1 MDDKR
6 SFRPMRRVPPVN
18 EQAQGNLQEEWMLRS
33 ISALNTIAAAAMALS
48 AWATTAQAADATKVA
63 LVPGGP
69 HPYFAAWEK
78 AGQDAMKDF
87 NLGAADY
94 RVPQKWELSLQ
105 NSLLES
111 LLSQGYNAFLVFPG
125 DPVGSNSTVQ
135 ELTENGAPVIATAG
149 CLKEPTTASFCF
161 GTDTGNSA
169 YLGTKELIKAMGGKG
184 RIAHFTGFLVD
195 PNTQL
200 RMDAVE
206 KAAKETN
213 GAVSVVQVIADI
225 DAPEPAEEKISAY
238 LAAHAGDVDG
248 IVTTAWVPAVVSAN
262 ALRKIGDKRIK
273 MVGIDHD
280 EVVLKA
286 IKDGYVDGTM
296 LQNPY
301 GQGFIGSYALD
312 KLRHGCKVKAD
323 APFKTITLTNRFID
337 SGTVYADKNAVD
349 DYVASMQAIT
359 KKIFADFEKTYL
371 TCS

>member
-1 MDDKR
+1 M
-6 SFRPMRRVPPVN
+6 
-18 EQAQGNLQEEWMLRS
+18 QGKL
-33 ISALNTIAAAAMALS
+33 ISLLAVAALMASAGAAAAAE
-48 AWATTAQAADATKVA
+48 AAKVA

-78 AGQDAMKDF
+78 AGADAAKDF
-87 NLGAADY
+87 KLGAADY
-94 RVPQKWELSLQ
+94 RVPQKWELNLQ

-125 DPVGSNSTVQ
+125 DPVGSNATVQ

-149 CLKEPTTASFCF
+149 CLKEPTTALFCF

-200 RMDAVE
+200 RIDAVE

-213 GAVSVVQVIADI
+213 GAVTVVQVIADI
-225 DAPEPAEEKISAY
+225 DAPGPAEEKINAY

-248 IVTTAWVPAVVSAN
+248 IVTTAWVPAVVASN
-262 ALRKIGDKRIK
+262 ALRRIGDKRIH

-280 EVVLKA
+280 EVVIKA
-286 IKDGYVDGTM
+286 IKDGFIDGTM

-301 GQGFIGSYALD
+301 GQGYIGSYALN
-312 KLRHGCKVKAD
+312 RIRSGCKVKKD
-323 APFKTITLTNRFID
+323 APFKTIALTNRFID
-337 SGTVYADKNAVD
+337 SGTVYADKTAADN
-349 DYVASMQAIT
+349 YVASMQAIT
-359 KKIFADFEKTYL
+359 KTIFAGFEKTYL
-371 TCS
+371 DCP

>member
-1 MDDKR
+1 MPR
-6 SFRPMRRVPPVN
+6 S
-18 EQAQGNLQEEWMLRS
+18 Q
-33 ISALNTIAAAAMALS
+33 SALKMKTIAAAALAI
-48 AWATTAQAADATKVA
+48 TFGTAARADATKVA

-78 AGQDAMKDF
+78 AGEDAKRDF
-87 NLGAADY
+87 KLGAADY
-94 RVPQKWELSLQ
+94 RIPQKWELGLQ

-149 CLKEPTTASFCF
+149 CLKEPTTALFCF

-184 RIAHFTGFLVD
+184 RIAHFAGFLVD

-200 RMDAVE
+200 RIDAVE

-213 GAVSVVQVIADI
+213 GAVKVVQVITDI
-225 DAPEPAEEKISAY
+225 DAPEPAEEKINAY

-286 IKDGYVDGTM
+286 IKDGFVNGTM

-301 GQGFIGSYALD
+301 GQGYIDRKSTRLNSSHVEISY
-312 KLRHGCKVKAD
+312 
-323 APFKTITLTNRFID
+323 
-337 SGTVYADKNAVD
+337 
-349 DYVASMQAIT
+349 
-359 KKIFADFEKTYL
+359 
-371 TCS
+371 